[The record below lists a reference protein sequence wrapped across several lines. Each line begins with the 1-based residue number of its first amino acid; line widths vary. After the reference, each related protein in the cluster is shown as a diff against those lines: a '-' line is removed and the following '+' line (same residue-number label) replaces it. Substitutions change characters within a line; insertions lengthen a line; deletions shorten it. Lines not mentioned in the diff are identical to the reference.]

1 MNENIKVFLRIK
13 PNIEN
18 FSKLKDDD
26 CAIYKVKNNQLLLFE
41 NKKSYNDMSEIITKT
56 FNFNHVFDVH
66 NNQNDIFQLIGKN
79 LINNFINGYNS
90 SILAYGNTNSG
101 KTYTLYGD
109 RTDSD
114 SIENNGLIYYSL
126 NYFFQLQNINKN
138 VEISISVVEI
148 YLEKTRDLGK
158 IFQLSQLP
166 TTTDETISYYS
177 KFNDNNIREDK
188 KGNTYVENIT
198 LLPVKNID
206 DVKNIISLCFK
217 YRKTYATKKN
227 LVSSRSHCLLTVY
240 QHKIAKEREFFSQIN
255 FIDLAG
261 SEKFNDIKMIN
272 KKELININN
281 TLSVL
286 NRVIISL
293 STKNKIAKNINRT
306 KTNDKF
312 KSDNENSYNVHIPYR
327 DSKLTR
333 LLKNSLN
340 GNSFMHILICL
351 NPNCHKIEDF
361 INSLIFSKR
370 CKMIKQKITK
380 NKISSN
386 SQNSDNNKSLSSEEE
401 YESFDSNFE
410 SLQFLKKNNN
420 NSDKTNENCINP
432 NNYIYN
438 FKKKNIKFKIINHT
452 SDILINKLMELF
464 TNLIRHKYNNLI
476 KKKND
481 IINNLI
487 KVVKVEENNKEQ
499 LKNNHNYLMNLLKK
513 KKNKLNK
520 NTQYLNDII
529 YSKQKE
535 SNTNPASPITQNND
549 NNNNENEN
557 AKDLEKQN
565 TIPLS
570 LNKSNPASSMP
581 YQSVENYS
589 SYVKI
594 EENHFLPISKSL
606 SIKQTDGIIQY
617 ANAAT
622 SPIHTTTATS
632 PIHTTTATSPI
643 HTTTATSPIH
653 TNTIMTAP
661 STSYLYENMN
671 QKKKQ
676 IDLLYTDISK
686 IFQME
691 INKLN
696 DKINTIL
703 KLNYLNIILF
713 KNTQVLA
720 NILKNVYNNKYS
732 LILKNGKKS
741 INITNYDY
749 EKLKQTYDAIIIGVE
764 LSNHLQDEDC
774 SLKNLN
780 KNIVSIYQQI
790 NEKYNQNLISK
801 EI

>member
-13 PNIEN
+13 PNVEN
-18 FSKLKDDD
+18 FSKLKDEE

-56 FNFNHVFDVH
+56 FNFNHVFDAH

-109 RTDSD
+109 RTDSE

-138 VEISISVVEI
+138 MEISISIVEI

-158 IFQLSQLP
+158 IFQLSQLS
-166 TTTDETISYYS
+166 TTTDETINYHSN
-177 KFNDNNIREDK
+177 FHDNIVREDK

-198 LLPVKNID
+198 LLPVKNIE
-206 DVKNIISLCFK
+206 DVKNVINLCFK

-240 QHKIAKEREFFSQIN
+240 QHNISKEREFFSQIN

-312 KSDNENSYNVHIPYR
+312 KNDIENSYNVHIPYR

-340 GNSFMHILICL
+340 GNSFMYILICL

-386 SQNSDNNKSLSSEEE
+386 SPNSDNNKSLSSEEE

-410 SLQFLKKNNN
+410 NLQFLKKNNN
-420 NSDKTNENCINP
+420 NDDKTNDILINP

-438 FKKKNIKFKIINHT
+438 LKKNNKKFKIINHT
-452 SDILINKLMELF
+452 SDMLINKLMELF
-464 TNLIRHKYNNLI
+464 TSIIRHKYNNLI

-487 KVVKVEENNKEQ
+487 KVVKAEENNKEQ
-499 LKNNHNYLMNLLKK
+499 LKNNHNYLINLLKK
-513 KKNKLNK
+513 KKSKLNK
-520 NTQYLNDII
+520 NTQYLNGII

-535 SNTNPASPITQNND
+535 SNTKYNSTIGQNYI
-549 NNNNENEN
+549 NNNQNI
-557 AKDLEKQN
+557 KDLEKKN
-565 TIPLS
+565 NIPLS
-570 LNKSNPASSMP
+570 LNNFNAASSMS
-581 YQSVENYS
+581 YQNVENYS
-589 SYVKI
+589 SCVKI
-594 EENHFLPISKSL
+594 EENHFLPISKSI
-606 SIKQTDGIIQY
+606 SIKKMDRVIQY
-617 ANAAT
+617 TN
-622 SPIHTTTATS
+622 I
-632 PIHTTTATSPI
+632 
-643 HTTTATSPIH
+643 ATSPIH
-653 TNTIMTAP
+653 TNTDITAP
-661 STSYLYENMN
+661 NTSYLYEIMN

-676 IDLLYTDISK
+676 IEQVYTDINK

-691 INKLN
+691 ANKLN
-696 DKINTIL
+696 DKINIIL
-703 KLNYLNIILF
+703 KLNYLNVILF
-713 KNTQVLA
+713 KNIQVLA

-741 INITNYDY
+741 LNITNYNY
-749 EKLKQTYDAIIIGVE
+749 EKLKQTYDTLIIGTQ
-764 LSNHLQDEDC
+764 LSNLQDENC

-780 KNIVSIYQQI
+780 QNIVSIYHQI

>member
-13 PNIEN
+13 PNVEN

-41 NKKSYNDMSEIITKT
+41 NKKSYNDMNEIITKT

-109 RTDSD
+109 RTDLD
-114 SIENNGLIYYSL
+114 SVDNNGLIYYSL
-126 NYFFQLQNINKN
+126 NHFFQLQNINKN

-158 IFQLSQLP
+158 IFQLSQLS

-177 KFNDNNIREDK
+177 KFHDNNIREDK

-198 LLPVKNID
+198 LLPVKNIE
-206 DVKNIISLCFK
+206 DVKNIINLCFK

-227 LVSSRSHCLLTVY
+227 LVSSR
-240 QHKIAKEREFFSQIN
+240 EREFFSQIN

-261 SEKFNDIKMIN
+261 SEKFNDIKMVN

-312 KSDNENSYNVHIPYR
+312 KSDIENSYNVHIPYR

-351 NPNCHKIEDF
+351 NLNCHKIEDF

-386 SQNSDNNKSLSSEEE
+386 SQNSDNNKSISSEEE

-420 NSDKTNENCINP
+420 NDDRANEIIINP
-432 NNYIYN
+432 NNYTCH
-438 FKKKNIKFKIINHT
+438 FKKKNIKFKIINNT
-452 SDILINKLMELF
+452 SDMLINKLMELF
-464 TNLIRHKYNNLI
+464 TNIIRHKYNNLI

-499 LKNNHNYLMNLLKK
+499 LKNNHNYLINLLKK
-513 KKNKLNK
+513 KKSKLNK
-520 NTQYLNDII
+520 NTQYLNDLI

-535 SNTNPASPITQNND
+535 SNTKHVDTIAQNNDNQNVKDLEKVDTITQNND
-549 NNNNENEN
+549 NQNV
-557 AKDLEKQN
+557 KDLKKQN

-570 LNKSNPASSMP
+570 LNKFNPTSSMP

-606 SIKQTDGIIQY
+606 SIKGTDGIIQY

-622 SPIHTTTATS
+622 SPIHTNASTS
-632 PIHTTTATSPI
+632 PIHTSTSTSPI
-643 HTTTATSPIH
+643 HTSTATSPIH
-653 TNTIMTAP
+653 TNTITTSP

-676 IDLLYTDISK
+676 IELVYTDISK

-691 INKLN
+691 TNKLN

-703 KLNYLNIILF
+703 KLNYLNVILF
-713 KNTQVLA
+713 KNIQVLA

-741 INITNYDY
+741 LNITNYDY
-749 EKLKQTYDAIIIGVE
+749 EKLKQTYDEIIIGVQ
-764 LSNHLQDEDC
+764 LSNHLQDENC

-780 KNIVSIYQQI
+780 QNIVSIYQQI

>member
-41 NKKSYNDMSEIITKT
+41 NKKSYNDINEIITKT

-109 RTDSD
+109 RTDLD
-114 SIENNGLIYYSL
+114 NADDNGLIYYSL

-138 VEISISVVEI
+138 IEISISVVEI

-158 IFQLSQLP
+158 LFQLSQSP

-177 KFNDNNIREDK
+177 KFHDNNIREDK

-198 LLPVKNID
+198 LLPVKNIE
-206 DVKNIISLCFK
+206 DVKNIINLCFK

-227 LVSSRSHCLLTVY
+227 LVSSR
-240 QHKIAKEREFFSQIN
+240 EREFFSQIN

-261 SEKFNDIKMIN
+261 SEKFNDIKMVN

-306 KTNDKF
+306 KSNDKF
-312 KSDNENSYNVHIPYR
+312 KSEVENSYNVHIPYR

-351 NPNCHKIEDF
+351 NLNCHKIEDF

-386 SQNSDNNKSLSSEEE
+386 SQNSDNNKSISSEED
-401 YESFDSNFE
+401 YESFDSSFE

-420 NSDKTNENCINP
+420 NDDRTNEIITNP
-432 NNYIYN
+432 NNYIYH

-452 SDILINKLMELF
+452 SDIMINKLMELF
-464 TNLIRHKYNNLI
+464 TNIIRHKYNNLI

-487 KVVKVEENNKEQ
+487 KVVKAEENNKEQ
-499 LKNNHNYLMNLLKK
+499 LKINHNYLLNLLKK
-513 KKNKLNK
+513 KKTKLNK
-520 NTQYLNDII
+520 NTQYLNDLL
-529 YSKQKE
+529 YANQKE
-535 SNTNPASPITQNND
+535 SNTQNVPTIAQNND
-549 NNNNENEN
+549 NQNL
-557 AKDLEKQN
+557 KDLEKQN
-565 TIPLS
+565 TIPLT
-570 LNKSNPASSMP
+570 LNNSNPASSIP
-581 YQSVENYS
+581 YQSVQNYS

-606 SIKQTDGIIQY
+606 SIKGTDGIIQY

-622 SPIHTTTATS
+622 SPIHTSTTIATSPVHTTTATS
-632 PIHTTTATSPI
+632 PVHTTTATSPI
-643 HTTTATSPIH
+643 HTSTTIATSPSP
-653 TNTIMTAP
+653 T
-661 STSYLYENMN
+661 TSYLYENMN

-676 IDLLYTDISK
+676 IELVYTDISK
-686 IFQME
+686 ILQME
-691 INKLN
+691 TNKLN

-703 KLNYLNIILF
+703 KLNYLNVILF
-713 KNTQVLA
+713 KNIQVLA

-741 INITNYDY
+741 LNITNYDY
-749 EKLKQTYDAIIIGVE
+749 EKLKQTYDEIIIGVQ
-764 LSNHLQDEDC
+764 LSNHIQDENS

-780 KNIVSIYQQI
+780 QNIVSIYQQI

>member
-13 PNIEN
+13 PNVEN
-18 FSKLKDDD
+18 FSKLKDDE

-56 FNFNHVFDVH
+56 FNFNHIFDVH

-109 RTDSD
+109 RTNSE

-126 NYFFQLQNINKN
+126 NYFFQLQNTNKN
-138 VEISISVVEI
+138 MEISISVVEI

-158 IFQLSQLP
+158 IFQLSQLS
-166 TTTDETISYYS
+166 TTTDETINYHSN
-177 KFNDNNIREDK
+177 FHDNIVREDK

-198 LLPVKNID
+198 LLPVKNIE
-206 DVKNIISLCFK
+206 DVKNIINLCFK

-240 QHKIAKEREFFSQIN
+240 QHKISKEREFFSQIN

-312 KSDNENSYNVHIPYR
+312 KNDIENSYNVHIPYR

-340 GNSFMHILICL
+340 GNSFMYILICL

-386 SQNSDNNKSLSSEEE
+386 STNSDNNKSLSSEEE

-410 SLQFLKKNNN
+410 NLQFLKKNNN
-420 NSDKTNENCINP
+420 NDNKNNDTLINS

-438 FKKKNIKFKIINHT
+438 LKKKNIKFKIINHT
-452 SDILINKLMELF
+452 SDMMINKLMELF
-464 TNLIRHKYNNLI
+464 TSIIRHKYNNLI

-487 KVVKVEENNKEQ
+487 KVVKAEENNKEQ
-499 LKNNHNYLMNLLKK
+499 LKNNHNYLINLLKK
-513 KKNKLNK
+513 KKSKLNK

-529 YSKQKE
+529 YSNQKE
-535 SNTNPASPITQNND
+535 SNTKNDSTIAQNYI
-549 NNNNENEN
+549 NNNQNV
-557 AKDLEKQN
+557 KDLEKKNN
-565 TIPLS
+565 TPLS
-570 LNKSNPASSMP
+570 LNNFNAASSMS
-581 YQSVENYS
+581 YQNVENYS
-589 SYVKI
+589 SCVKI
-594 EENHFLPISKSL
+594 EENHFLPISKSI
-606 SIKQTDGIIQY
+606 SIKKTDRIIQY
-617 ANAAT
+617 TN
-622 SPIHTTTATS
+622 I
-632 PIHTTTATSPI
+632 
-643 HTTTATSPIH
+643 ATSPIH
-653 TNTIMTAP
+653 TNTATSPIHANIATSPIHANIATSP
-661 STSYLYENMN
+661 IHINTDITTPNTSYLYENMN

-676 IDLLYTDISK
+676 IEEVYTDISK
-686 IFQME
+686 IFEME
-691 INKLN
+691 TNKLK
-696 DKINTIL
+696 DKINIIL
-703 KLNYLNIILF
+703 KLNYLNS
-713 KNTQVLA
+713 
-720 NILKNVYNNKYS
+720 KY
-732 LILKNGKKS
+732 
-741 INITNYDY
+741 Y
-749 EKLKQTYDAIIIGVE
+749 KLQ
-764 LSNHLQDEDC
+764 L
-774 SLKNLN
+774 
-780 KNIVSIYQQI
+780 
-790 NEKYNQNLISK
+790 
-801 EI
+801 

>member
-13 PNIEN
+13 PNVEN

-41 NKKSYNDMSEIITKT
+41 NKKSYNDMNEIITKT
-56 FNFNHVFDVH
+56 FNFNHVFDVD

-109 RTDSD
+109 RTDLD
-114 SIENNGLIYYSL
+114 SVDNNGLIYYSL

-158 IFQLSQLP
+158 IFQLSQLS

-177 KFNDNNIREDK
+177 KFHDNNIREDK

-198 LLPVKNID
+198 LLPVKNIE
-206 DVKNIISLCFK
+206 DVKNIINLCFK

-227 LVSSRSHCLLTVY
+227 LVSSR
-240 QHKIAKEREFFSQIN
+240 EREFFSQIN

-312 KSDNENSYNVHIPYR
+312 KSDIENSYNVHIPYR

-351 NPNCHKIEDF
+351 NLNCHKIEDF

-420 NSDKTNENCINP
+420 NDDKTNEIIINP
-432 NNYIYN
+432 NNYTYH
-438 FKKKNIKFKIINHT
+438 FKKKNIKFKIINNT
-452 SDILINKLMELF
+452 SDMLINKLMELF
-464 TNLIRHKYNNLI
+464 TNIIRHKYNNLI

-487 KVVKVEENNKEQ
+487 KVVKAEENNKEQ
-499 LKNNHNYLMNLLKK
+499 LKNNHNYLVNLLKK
-513 KKNKLNK
+513 KKSKLNK
-520 NTQYLNDII
+520 NTQYLNELI

-535 SNTNPASPITQNND
+535 SNTKHVATIAQNND
-549 NNNNENEN
+549 NQNV
-557 AKDLEKQN
+557 KDLEKQN

-570 LNKSNPASSMP
+570 LNNSNPASSMP

-606 SIKQTDGIIQY
+606 SMKGTDGIIQY

-622 SPIHTTTATS
+622 SPIHTNASTS
-632 PIHTTTATSPI
+632 PIHTSTSTSPINTSTATSPI

-653 TNTIMTAP
+653 TNTIITSP

-676 IDLLYTDISK
+676 IELVYTDISK

-691 INKLN
+691 TNKLN

-703 KLNYLNIILF
+703 KLNYLNVILF
-713 KNTQVLA
+713 KNIQVLA

-741 INITNYDY
+741 LNITNYDY
-749 EKLKQTYDAIIIGVE
+749 EKLKQTYDEIIIGVQ
-764 LSNHLQDEDC
+764 LSNHLQDENC
-774 SLKNLN
+774 SLKSFNQ
-780 KNIVSIYQQI
+780 NIVSIYQQI

>member
-13 PNIEN
+13 PNVEN

-41 NKKSYNDMSEIITKT
+41 NKKSYNDMNEIVTKT

-109 RTDSD
+109 RTDLD
-114 SIENNGLIYYSL
+114 SVDNNGLIYYSL

-158 IFQLSQLP
+158 IFQLSQLS

-177 KFNDNNIREDK
+177 KFHDNNIREDK

-198 LLPVKNID
+198 LLPVKNIE
-206 DVKNIISLCFK
+206 DVKNIINLCFK

-227 LVSSRSHCLLTVY
+227 LVSSR
-240 QHKIAKEREFFSQIN
+240 EREFFSQIN

-293 STKNKIAKNINRT
+293 STKNKIAKNINRA

-312 KSDNENSYNVHIPYR
+312 KSDIENSYNVHIPYR

-351 NPNCHKIEDF
+351 NLNCHKIEDF

-420 NSDKTNENCINP
+420 NDDKTNEIIINP
-432 NNYIYN
+432 NNYTYH

-452 SDILINKLMELF
+452 SDMLINKLMELF
-464 TNLIRHKYNNLI
+464 TNIIRHKYNNLI

-487 KVVKVEENNKEQ
+487 KVVKAEENNKEQ
-499 LKNNHNYLMNLLKK
+499 LKNNHNYLVNLLKK
-513 KKNKLNK
+513 KKSKLNK
-520 NTQYLNDII
+520 NTQYLNELI

-535 SNTNPASPITQNND
+535 SNTKHVATIAQNND
-549 NNNNENEN
+549 DQNV
-557 AKDLEKQN
+557 KDLEKQN

-570 LNKSNPASSMP
+570 LNKSNPASSIP

-606 SIKQTDGIIQY
+606 SIKGADGIIQY
-617 ANAAT
+617 ANVAT
-622 SPIHTTTATS
+622 SPIHTS
-632 PIHTTTATSPI
+632 TATSPI

-653 TNTIMTAP
+653 TNTIVTAP

-676 IDLLYTDISK
+676 IELVYTDISK

-691 INKLN
+691 TNKLN

-703 KLNYLNIILF
+703 KLNYLNVILF
-713 KNTQVLA
+713 KNIQVLA

-741 INITNYDY
+741 LNITNYDY
-749 EKLKQTYDAIIIGVE
+749 EKLKQTYDEIIIGVQ
-764 LSNHLQDEDC
+764 LSNHLQDENC

-780 KNIVSIYQQI
+780 QNIVSIYQQI
-790 NEKYNQNLISK
+790 NERYNQNLISK